1 MHSFTLEGVGE
12 IEIKKSARAK
22 RVILSIRH
30 DGTPRITIPRHVPY
44 GYGRLYATKNKQ
56 WLMDH
61 IKRSPETI
69 IKAGARIGQNH
80 TVEFKRGK
88 KLSSRV
94 GKYSIVVTVPAPL
107 AVESTEVQAEALKAC
122 TRAMR
127 RQAEAYLPSRM
138 YEIAQERGYTYR
150 DVRCKALKTRW
161 GSCSS
166 NGIINLNIWLMQLS
180 DELIDYVISHELTHL
195 HHQHHQPDFWL
206 ELETMIPNYKQLRK
220 ELKTH
225 RPYLNLEA

>member
-1 MHSFTLEGVGE
+1 MHSFTLSGVGE

-30 DGTPRITIPRHVPY
+30 DGAPRVTVPRHVPHS
-44 GYGRLYATKNKQ
+44 YGRLYATKHQQ

-61 IKRSPETI
+61 IERTTEILI
-69 IKAGARIGQNH
+69 ISGSRVGQKH
-80 TVEFKRGK
+80 TVEFKKGE

-94 GKYSIVVTVPAPL
+94 GKSMIVVSVPSSL
-107 AVESTEVQAEALKAC
+107 STDSSEVQAEALKAC

-127 RQAEAYLPSRM
+127 RQAEAYLPSRL
-138 YEIAQERGYTYR
+138 YEIANERGYTYKA
-150 DVRCKALKTRW
+150 VRCKALKTRW

-166 NGIINLNIWLMQLS
+166 NGIINLNIWLMQLT
-180 DELIDYVISHELTHL
+180 DELIDYVIAHELTHL
-195 HHQHHQPDFWL
+195 HHQHHQADFWR

-220 ELKTH
+220 ELKAH